1 MVAPS
6 TWREEWLHHL
16 APSCASEQ
24 GSHVGACSC
33 AAAGKNGKLQDGHHC
48 QARGAQRPAN
58 VSRPSRRARIP
69 FHFWKIVAIFFS
81 NSVTVWPCL
90 QLCASQR
97 QLSIAA
103 SPNGTARL
111 SEDPAGDEGKPV
123 YRAGHWC
130 SLPKRKEKAT
140 VATDAEHAKKKSK
153 AAQTGEDVP
162 FSIYSVFD
170 DDELPDV
177 RSTPSSNVGVIPE
190 DKLSDGTRQNPHDA
204 DGDLKGVAAIER
216 GEMREPMMS
225 DARRVRS
232 LTRRSKR
239 LADALLATLVD

>member
-1 MVAPS
+1 MSVRALAQPQERMASFKTAIIAKPAAPS
-6 TWREEWLHHL
+6 
-16 APSCASEQ
+16 APQ
-24 GSHVGACSC
+24 TFRV
-33 AAAGKNGKLQDGHHC
+33 
-48 QARGAQRPAN
+48 
-58 VSRPSRRARIP
+58 RRAARAYRSISGRCRQG
-69 FHFWKIVAIFFS
+69 FR

>member
-1 MVAPS
+1 MASFKTAASQPACPTTFASVA
-6 TWREEWLHHL
+6 R
-16 APSCASEQ
+16 
-24 GSHVGACSC
+24 
-33 AAAGKNGKLQDGHHC
+33 
-48 QARGAQRPAN
+48 ARA
-58 VSRPSRRARIP
+58 RRALTCIL
-69 FHFWKIVAIFFS
+69 FWPVSPCF
-81 NSVTVWPCL
+81 VTVWPCL
-90 QLCASQR
+90 LSCASQR

-123 YRAGHWC
+123 YRSAHWC

-140 VATDAEHAKKKSK
+140 VATDAEHARKKSK
-153 AAQTGEDVP
+153 AAQTEDVP

-170 DDELPDV
+170 EIPGV
-177 RSTPSSNVGVIPE
+177 GSPSSNVGVIPE

-204 DGDLKGVAAIER
+204 DGDLNGVAAIAS

-232 LTRRSKR
+232 LTRYSKR
-239 LADALLATLVD
+239 LADALLATFVD

>member
-1 MVAPS
+1 
-6 TWREEWLHHL
+6 
-16 APSCASEQ
+16 
-24 GSHVGACSC
+24 
-33 AAAGKNGKLQDGHHC
+33 
-48 QARGAQRPAN
+48 
-58 VSRPSRRARIP
+58 
-69 FHFWKIVAIFFS
+69 
-81 NSVTVWPCL
+81 VTVWPCL
-90 QLCASQR
+90 LSCASQR

-123 YRAGHWC
+123 YRSAHWC

-140 VATDAEHAKKKSK
+140 VATDAEHARKKSK

-170 DDELPDV
+170 EIPGV
-177 RSTPSSNVGVIPE
+177 GSPSSNVGVIPE

-204 DGDLKGVAAIER
+204 EGDLNGVAAIAS

-232 LTRRSKR
+232 LTRYSKR
-239 LADALLATLVD
+239 LADALLATFVD

>member
-1 MVAPS
+1 MSVRA
-6 TWREEWLHHL
+6 L
-16 APSCASEQ
+16 
-24 GSHVGACSC
+24 C
-33 AAAGKNGKLQDGHHC
+33 AAAGKNGKLQDGHCH
-48 QARGAQRPAN
+48 ARGAQA
-58 VSRPSRRARIP
+58 PSQRFESIAPRAYRSISG
-69 FHFWKIVAIFFS
+69 FRS
-81 NSVTVWPCL
+81 CSVTVWPCL
-90 QLCASQR
+90 RLCASQR

-123 YRAGHWC
+123 YRAAHWC

-140 VATDAEHAKKKSK
+140 AATDAEHAKKKSK

-170 DDELPDV
+170 ELPDV
-177 RSTPSSNVGVIPE
+177 TSTPSSNVGVIPE

>member
-1 MVAPS
+1 M
-6 TWREEWLHHL
+6 
-16 APSCASEQ
+16 
-24 GSHVGACSC
+24 
-33 AAAGKNGKLQDGHHC
+33 
-48 QARGAQRPAN
+48 
-58 VSRPSRRARIP
+58 
-69 FHFWKIVAIFFS
+69 
-81 NSVTVWPCL
+81 
-90 QLCASQR
+90 
-97 QLSIAA
+97 
-103 SPNGTARL
+103 
-111 SEDPAGDEGKPV
+111 
-123 YRAGHWC
+123 
-130 SLPKRKEKAT
+130 
-140 VATDAEHAKKKSK
+140 ATDAEHAKKKSK

-170 DDELPDV
+170 ELPDV
-177 RSTPSSNVGVIPE
+177 TSTPSSNVGVIPE